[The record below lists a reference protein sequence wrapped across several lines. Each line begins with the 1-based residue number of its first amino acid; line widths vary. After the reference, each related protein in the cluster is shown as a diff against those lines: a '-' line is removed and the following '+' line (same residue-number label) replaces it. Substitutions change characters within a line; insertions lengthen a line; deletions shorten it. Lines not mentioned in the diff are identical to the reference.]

1 MNSDALY
8 KNIGFVA
15 VVVLFLY
22 IVNKVVKLQNKTIEG
37 LNMGSSSSRSKSS
50 SRDDEEEDEED
61 DGKKKKKKSSRSKD
75 KDDES
80 RLKDLLETLT
90 DIGLDYEDN
99 LNYQANKG
107 LYTQIVN
114 KHLININYNIL
125 TVILENVEDIEGNPA
140 DAKELL
146 ESLNTMKSYAS
157 TLEYIRNLIK

>member
-1 MNSDALY
+1 M
-8 KNIGFVA
+8 
-15 VVVLFLY
+15 
-22 IVNKVVKLQNKTIEG
+22 KLQNKTIEG
-37 LNMGSSSSRSKSS
+37 LSMGSSSSRSKSS
-50 SRDDEEEDEED
+50 SRDDEEEEEED
-61 DGKKKKKKSSRSKD
+61 DGKQYKKKSSRSKD

-99 LNYQANKG
+99 LNYDANKG

-125 TVILENVEDIEGNPA
+125 TVILENAEDIEGNPA